1 MCYMAD
7 CMKYS
12 ISLSM
17 LLYFNIVILFHNMVQ
32 AMKLRQ
38 DDKTNYFRPQ
48 RAPVFDDW
56 FYCSADQAVRQERKK
71 VTNQVLIL

>member
-48 RAPVFDDW
+48 RAPVF
-56 FYCSADQAVRQERKK
+56 
-71 VTNQVLIL
+71 

>member
-1 MCYMAD
+1 MNILGRNMSFKKYLFVSIIIKFICMCYMVD

-48 RAPVFDDW
+48 RAPVF
-56 FYCSADQAVRQERKK
+56 
-71 VTNQVLIL
+71 